1 MDVLLPIFIFAVW
14 LFWIPVCVW
23 SRAARGDF
31 GGTSILPGIPA
42 FPLAAWGLSALLD
55 RLHPDLGLLVVGGFH
70 ALLLLFFIV
79 SAIRSF
85 HAIKRNKS
93 NVSQQ

>member
-1 MDVLLPIFIFAVW
+1 MMHVLLPIFLFAVW

-31 GGTSILPGIPA
+31 DGTSILPGVPV

-55 RLHPDLGLLVVGGFH
+55 WLHADLGLLVVGGFH
-70 ALLLLFFIV
+70 ILLLLVFIV
-79 SAIRSF
+79 SATRSL

-93 NVSQQ
+93 NVA